1 MNHDYRVFE
10 IERQDSGAL
19 AAIEIG
25 HGQNWES
32 GLIICS
38 IEGSWLV
45 LQPTGRHDLSNA
57 LRLIEQYEDHRQF
70 VVHIPAFYDAAKAA

>member
-10 IERQDSGAL
+10 IKRQNSGAL
-19 AAIEIG
+19 TAIEVG
-25 HGQNWES
+25 HGQNWAT

-38 IEGSWLV
+38 IQGSWFV

-57 LRLIEQYEDHRQF
+57 LRLIEHYEEDRQF
-70 VVHIPAFYDAAKAA
+70 VLHKPAFYDAAKAA